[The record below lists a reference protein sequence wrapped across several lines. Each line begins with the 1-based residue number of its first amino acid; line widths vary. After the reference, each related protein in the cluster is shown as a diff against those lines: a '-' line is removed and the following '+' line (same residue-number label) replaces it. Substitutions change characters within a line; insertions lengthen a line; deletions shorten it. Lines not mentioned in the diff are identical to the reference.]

1 MSQETMTG
9 WGQNEVP
16 SPVHMALG
24 VPDDGVMAAV

>member
-1 MSQETMTG
+1 MTG

-16 SPVHMALG
+16 SPWKEHMALG